1 MKKLFISNPM
11 NGKTD
16 EQILAIRQTAV
27 EDAKKYFPGEEVEVI
42 DSFFQEYSPE
52 KGCVPLKY
60 LAKSI
65 ELLANAD
72 VAYFAADWEN
82 ARGCRIEHACALSY
96 GIPVIGAIK
105 TC

>member
-1 MKKLFISNPM
+1 MRKLFISNPM

-42 DSFFQEYSPE
+42 DSFFQGYAPE

-65 ELLANAD
+65 ERLADAD
-72 VAYFAADWEN
+72 VAYFADGWEK

-96 GIPVIGAIK
+96 GIPVIYA
-105 TC
+105 

>member
-27 EDAKKYFPGEEVEVI
+27 EDAKKYFPGEDVEAI
-42 DSFFQEYSPE
+42 NSFFQEYSPE
-52 KGCVPLKY
+52 KGCIPLKY

-65 ELLANAD
+65 ELLADAD
-72 VAYFAADWEN
+72 AAYFADGWEK

-96 GIPVIGAIK
+96 GIPVIYA
-105 TC
+105 